1 MYRLSFYNLRLL
13 ISSLLSSNF
22 CYCNYTN
29 NSVSFPLITEYL
41 PNLEWMYWTLR
52 LACILPMYIFSDY
65 RFMIGIWRAESDTF
79 FLQENQIFHRSILPK
94 KILFTNYIIKKKR
107 ELLKDRNLSLTNER
121 FGIPPRHTFMYVL
134 CDNRYFS
141 YHLHSLHGVFDH
153 CSLVLSFY
161 NLTFSRIRV
170 SEWLLFYTNS
180 AILQLYHGENR
191 LLFNEMMM
199 RSALY

>member
-94 KILFTNYIIKKKR
+94 KILFTNYIIKKNANCWKTEIYHWR
-107 ELLKDRNLSLTNER
+107 MNDLESRHATLSCMFYAITDISVIIFIL
-121 FGIPPRHTFMYVL
+121 FMVCL
-134 CDNRYFS
+134 IIA
-141 YHLHSLHGVFDH
+141 H
-153 CSLVLSFY
+153 
-161 NLTFSRIRV
+161 
-170 SEWLLFYTNS
+170 
-180 AILQLYHGENR
+180 
-191 LLFNEMMM
+191 
-199 RSALY
+199 